1 MYNLTLEELRAF
13 AIMIK
18 YHSPNF
24 TSTNTDIMKDTCISK
39 EYIDSLLSECLN
51 VSLLKNLK
59 Q

>member
-24 TSTNTDIMKDTCISK
+24 TKTNTNIMKDKCISK
-39 EYIDSLLSECLN
+39 KYIDSLLYECIGI
-51 VSLLKNLK
+51 KNK
-59 Q
+59 